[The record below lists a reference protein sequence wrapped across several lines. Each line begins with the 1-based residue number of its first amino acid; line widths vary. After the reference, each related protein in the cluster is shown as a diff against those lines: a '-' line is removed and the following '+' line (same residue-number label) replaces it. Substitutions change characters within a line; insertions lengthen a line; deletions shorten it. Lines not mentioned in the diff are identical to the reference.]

1 MLESRRRAF
10 YLQKQEM
17 FYMGMTE
24 RIDDNDLRIIEMLT
38 KNSRSSLREIGA
50 VVKLSPSSIRNRMER
65 LVDLGV
71 IKKYTLDLDHR
82 KLGFEV
88 QVVVLITSTPGESD
102 NLYHKLSKY
111 SEITNV
117 LRTSGPV
124 SFICMV
130 QVQDIPQLAQFITGE
145 LEKLTGVERIE
156 TMFILPQNE

>member
-1 MLESRRRAF
+1 
-10 YLQKQEM
+10 M
-17 FYMGMTE
+17 FYMGSAE
-24 RIDDNDLRIIEMLT
+24 KIDENDLTIIKMLT
-38 KNSRSSLREIGA
+38 KNARSSLREIGA

-71 IKKYTLDLDHR
+71 IKRYTLDLDHR

-117 LRTSGPV
+117 LRTSGPA

-130 QVQDIPQLAQFITGE
+130 QVRDIPELAQLITGE

>member
-1 MLESRRRAF
+1 
-10 YLQKQEM
+10 
-17 FYMGMTE
+17 MGSAE
-24 RIDDNDLRIIEMLT
+24 KIDENDLTIIEMLT
-38 KNSRSSLREIGA
+38 KNARSSLREIGA

-71 IKKYTLDLDHR
+71 IKRYTLDLDHR

-117 LRTSGPV
+117 LRTSGPA

-130 QVQDIPQLAQFITGE
+130 QVRDIPELAQLITGE

>member
-1 MLESRRRAF
+1 
-10 YLQKQEM
+10 
-17 FYMGMTE
+17 MTE
-24 RIDDNDLRIIEMLT
+24 RIDENDLRIIEMLT
-38 KNSRSSLREIGA
+38 KNARISLREIA
-50 VVKLSPSSIRNRMER
+50 VVVNLSPSSIRNRMER
-65 LVDLGV
+65 LVNLGV
-71 IKKYTLDLDHR
+71 IKKYTLDLDSR

-102 NLYHKLSKY
+102 SLYYKLSKY

-117 LRTSGPV
+117 LRTSGPA

>member
-1 MLESRRRAF
+1 
-10 YLQKQEM
+10 
-17 FYMGMTE
+17 MGMIE
-24 RIDDNDLRIIEMLT
+24 KIDDNDLRIIEMLT
-38 KNSRSSLREIGA
+38 KNARISLREIA
-50 VVKLSPSSIRNRMER
+50 AEVNLSPSSIRNRMER

-71 IKKYTLDLDHR
+71 IKRYTLELDHR

-102 NLYHKLSKY
+102 NLYHTLSKY

-117 LRTSGPV
+117 LRTSGPA

-130 QVQDIPQLAQFITGE
+130 QVRDIPQLALFITGE
-145 LEKLTGVERIE
+145 LEKLNGVERIE